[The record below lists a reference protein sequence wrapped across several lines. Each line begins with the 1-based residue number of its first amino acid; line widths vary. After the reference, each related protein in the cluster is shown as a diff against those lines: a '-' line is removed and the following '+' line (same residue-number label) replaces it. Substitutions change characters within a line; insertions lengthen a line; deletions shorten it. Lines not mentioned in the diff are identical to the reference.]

1 MIDDFQMTEKFH
13 MADFLQK
20 NSTFFGKNILPVVKC
35 QNGGKISKNSLQYT
49 WFFLQKICHIECFG
63 HFEFLRENDCF
74 CKRWT
79 NS

>member
-49 WFFLQKICHIECFG
+49 
-63 HFEFLRENDCF
+63 
-74 CKRWT
+74 
-79 NS
+79 